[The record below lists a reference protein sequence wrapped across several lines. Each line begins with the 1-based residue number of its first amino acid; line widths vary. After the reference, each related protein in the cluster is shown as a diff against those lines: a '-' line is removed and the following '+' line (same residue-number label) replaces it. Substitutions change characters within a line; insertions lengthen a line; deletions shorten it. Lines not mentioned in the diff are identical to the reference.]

1 MKTRESKTL
10 GKQVKVDGMMA
21 FGKLKNGQRILDF
34 ECCEDVAAEPF
45 SGTFHIQVMR
55 DGNVYMTEKVK
66 HPKNDP
72 LFRDDNCSFSHG
84 RNRKYYFVFTLDDDR
99 IDELPY
105 LLTRQSGIIA
115 QKVLRKILCDKEVMQ

>member
-21 FGKLKNGQRILDF
+21 FGKLENGQRILDF
-34 ECCEDVAAEPF
+34 ECCEDVVAEAF
-45 SGTFHIQVMR
+45 SGTFKVQGMR
-55 DGNVYMTEKVK
+55 DGNVYMTEKLK
-66 HPKNDP
+66 RHKNKAI
-72 LFRDDNCSFSHG
+72 FRDDNCSLSHG
-84 RNRKYYFVFTLDDDR
+84 QNHKYYFVFTLDDDR

-115 QKVLRKILCDKEVMQ
+115 NKVLRKILFDKEVMQ